1 MKFINDDFLL
11 TTQTA
16 RNLYHNYVKDMP
28 IIDYHCHL
36 SPKEIAED
44 RKFEN
49 ITQIWLGGDHYK
61 WRLMRN
67 CGVAEEYITGKASD
81 KDKFLCWARVLRQ
94 CVGNPLY
101 HWSMLELARYFG
113 WEEPL
118 TEINAE
124 TAWNHCNAVIAK
136 EKLSAQELI
145 RRSNVQIIC
154 TTDNPEDDLW
164 YHKRIRKEGKLRT
177 SVLPAF
183 RPDKACKINEDGFR
197 EYMEVLGKR
206 FGYRIASYKDLLEVL
221 QMSVEYFDKMG
232 CRVSDHG
239 LDFVPCRQESV
250 DGIERIFAKRMAGEM
265 LSEEETESYM
275 TRFLTDMA
283 QEYKK
288 RDWVMQLH
296 YGAERNNNGPMYEKI
311 GPDTGYDCI
320 SGRKAGEYLAGFL
333 SLLEDRHML
342 PKMIIY
348 SLEPADNAMI
358 DTVCGCFHE
367 DGIKGKIQ
375 HGSAWWFNDHFK
387 GMREQLVSLASRSV
401 LGNFVGMLTDSR
413 SFLSYTRHEYFR
425 RILCDLLGQW
435 VEKEYYPADMDVL
448 GKIVCDISYY
458 NALVFF
464 QFARKDGSD
473 R

>member
-81 KDKFLCWARVLRQ
+81 KDKFLCWTRVLRQ

-124 TAWNHCNAVIAK
+124 IAWNHCNAVIAK

-183 RPDKACKINEDGFR
+183 RPDQACKINEDGFR
-197 EYMEVLGKR
+197 E
-206 FGYRIASYKDLLEVL
+206 
-221 QMSVEYFDKMG
+221 
-232 CRVSDHG
+232 
-239 LDFVPCRQESV
+239 
-250 DGIERIFAKRMAGEM
+250 
-265 LSEEETESYM
+265 
-275 TRFLTDMA
+275 
-283 QEYKK
+283 
-288 RDWVMQLH
+288 
-296 YGAERNNNGPMYEKI
+296 
-311 GPDTGYDCI
+311 
-320 SGRKAGEYLAGFL
+320 
-333 SLLEDRHML
+333 
-342 PKMIIY
+342 
-348 SLEPADNAMI
+348 
-358 DTVCGCFHE
+358 
-367 DGIKGKIQ
+367 
-375 HGSAWWFNDHFK
+375 
-387 GMREQLVSLASRSV
+387 
-401 LGNFVGMLTDSR
+401 
-413 SFLSYTRHEYFR
+413 
-425 RILCDLLGQW
+425 
-435 VEKEYYPADMDVL
+435 
-448 GKIVCDISYY
+448 
-458 NALVFF
+458 
-464 QFARKDGSD
+464 
-473 R
+473 